1 MSSILPLIIGDGTE
15 EISKARLE
23 RKKKGMSKNKT
34 VFVCRE
40 CGAEYSKWN
49 GKCTACGEWNSL
61 EETVPITVGT
71 GKTSSVGTLKFSRI
85 SDINYNEEIRY
96 DTGISELDRVLG
108 GGLVKGSLVLI
119 GGDPGIGKSTLLL
132 QICGFMGRAHTIL
145 YVSGEESE
153 RQIKLR
159 AERLGVSSENLFLA
173 SENNCESIIR
183 AVCENKPEIVMIDSI
198 QTITSSAISST
209 AGSIVQVRECT
220 GAFMRMAKS
229 EEIPV
234 FIVSH
239 VNKDGGIAGPKIM
252 EHIVDTVLY
261 FEGEKQHAY
270 RILRAIKNRFG
281 STNEIGVFKM
291 DDEGLTEVENP
302 SEMMLSG
309 RLKNVSG
316 STILCAVEGSRPIL
330 AEIQALVTKSS
341 FTSPRRVAT
350 GFDYNRL
357 YMILAVLEKR
367 CGFVFGG
374 LDVYVNIVGGLR
386 IEEPAADLAVAM
398 ALWSGLCDKPIPD
411 DLLVFGEV
419 GLGGEIR
426 SVSRVRERIKEGARL
441 GFKKCIIPKNSFN
454 ELSNNENYG
463 INIIG
468 ANNLIGAFK
477 AVDK

>member
-1 MSSILPLIIGDGTE
+1 MAKQRTL
-15 EISKARLE
+15 
-23 RKKKGMSKNKT
+23 
-34 VFVCRE
+34 FVCRE
-40 CGAEYSKWN
+40 CGQEYPKWN
-49 GKCTACGEWNSL
+49 GRCTACGEWNTI
-61 EETVPITVGT
+61 EEAAPPVAVAGKVSAPVGEFR
-71 GKTSSVGTLKFSRI
+71 FSRI
-85 SDINYNEEIRY
+85 GDIEYDDETRY
-96 DTGISELDRVLG
+96 ETGSSELDRVLG

-132 QICGFMGRAHTIL
+132 QICGYMGREHTIL

-159 AERLGVSSENLFLA
+159 AERLGVNSEKLFLA
-173 SENNCESIIR
+173 SNNSCESIIH
-183 AVCENKPEIVMIDSI
+183 AVCANKPEVVIIDSI
-198 QTITSSAISST
+198 QTITSGAVTSA

-261 FEGEKQHAY
+261 FEGEKQLSY

-281 STNEIGVFKM
+281 STNEIGVFNM
-291 DDEGLTEVENP
+291 DDDGLKEVTNP

-309 RLKNVSG
+309 RLRNISG
-316 STILCAVEGSRPIL
+316 STVVCSVEGTRPIL
-330 AEIQALVTKSS
+330 AEVQALVTKSS
-341 FTSPRRVAT
+341 LSAPRRVAT

-367 CGFVFGG
+367 TGFFFGG
-374 LDVYVNIVGGLR
+374 VDVYVNIVGGLR
-386 IEEPAADLAVAM
+386 IDEPAADLAVAM
-398 ALWSGLCDKPIPD
+398 ALYSGLCDKAIPEKIM
-411 DLLVFGEV
+411 VFGEV

-426 SVSRVRERIKEGARL
+426 AVSHVRERVKEGARL
-441 GFKKCIIPKNSFN
+441 GFEKCIIPRQSFSS
-454 ELSNNENYG
+454 LSKSESYG
-463 INIIG
+463 IQIIG
-468 ANNLIGAFK
+468 VNTLEQAFR
-477 AVDK
+477 AIADKKPEEK

>member
-1 MSSILPLIIGDGTE
+1 MRG
-15 EISKARLE
+15 
-23 RKKKGMSKNKT
+23 NKT
-34 VFVCRE
+34 VFVCSE

-49 GKCTACGEWNSL
+49 GKCSACGAWNTL
-61 EETVPITVGT
+61 EETQPVTVGT
-71 GKTSSVGTLKFSRI
+71 GKAAPTGNFTYSRI
-85 SDINYNEEIRY
+85 SEISYDDETRY

-132 QICGFMGRAHTIL
+132 QICGFMGKDHTIL

-159 AERLGVSSENLFLA
+159 AERLGVTCENLFLA
-173 SENNCESIIR
+173 SNNNCESIIR
-183 AVCENKPEIVMIDSI
+183 AVCENKPEIVIIDSI
-198 QTITSSAISST
+198 QTITSSAINST

-261 FEGEKQHAY
+261 FEGEKQLAY

-281 STNEIGVFKM
+281 STNEIGVFRM
-291 DDEGLTEVENP
+291 DDSGLSQVENP

-316 STILCAVEGSRPIL
+316 SVVACAMEGTRPIL
-330 AEIQALVTKSS
+330 AEVQALVTKSS
-341 FTSPRRVAT
+341 FSAPRRVAT

-367 CGFVFGG
+367 CGYFFGG
-374 LDVYVNIVGGLR
+374 LDVYVNVVGGLKLD
-386 IEEPAADLAVAM
+386 EPAADLAVAA
-398 ALWSGLCDKPIPD
+398 ALWSSLCDKPIAED
-411 DLLVFGEV
+411 TLVFGEV
-419 GLGGEIR
+419 GLGGEVR
-426 SVSRVRERIKEGARL
+426 SVSRVRERVKEAERL
-441 GFKKCIIPKNSFN
+441 GFTKCIIPAHSKRELKN
-454 ELSNNENYG
+454 ETKG
-463 INIIG
+463 IEVLPAETIVK
-468 ANNLIGAFK
+468 AFK
-477 AVDK
+477 ELGAGK

>member
-1 MSSILPLIIGDGTE
+1 MP
-15 EISKARLE
+15 
-23 RKKKGMSKNKT
+23 KNKT
-34 VFVCRE
+34 VYVCRE

-49 GKCTACGEWNSL
+49 GKCTACGAWNTL
-61 EETVPITVGT
+61 EETVPVTVGT
-71 GKTSSVGTLKFSRI
+71 GKAAPVGTFKYSRI
-85 SDINYNEEIRY
+85 SEISYDDETRY

-132 QICGFMGRAHTIL
+132 QICGFMGHDHTIL
-145 YVSGEESE
+145 YVSGEESG

-159 AERLGVSSENLFLA
+159 AERLGVASENLFLA
-173 SENNCESIIR
+173 SNNNCESIIR
-183 AVCENKPEIVMIDSI
+183 AVCENKPEIVIIDSI
-198 QTITSSAISST
+198 QTITSSTLTST

-261 FEGEKQHAY
+261 FEGEKQLAY

-281 STNEIGVFKM
+281 STNEIGVFRM
-291 DDEGLTEVENP
+291 DDDGLSEVENP

-316 STILCAVEGSRPIL
+316 SAVVCAMEGTRPIL
-330 AEIQALVTKSS
+330 AEVQALVTKSS
-341 FTSPRRVAT
+341 FSAPRRVAT

-374 LDVYVNIVGGLR
+374 LDVYVNIVGGLK
-386 IEEPAADLAVAM
+386 IDEPAADLAVAM
-398 ALWSGLCDKPIPD
+398 ALWSGLCDKAIPE

-426 SVSRVRERIKEGARL
+426 SVSRVRERVKEGARL
-441 GFKKCIIPKNSFN
+441 GFTKCVIPKYSFR
-454 ELSNNENYG
+454 ELSKTENYG
-463 INIIG
+463 IKIVG
-468 ANNLIGAFK
+468 ADTLSGAFK
-477 AVDK
+477 AIGTNKEGTSK

>member
-1 MSSILPLIIGDGTE
+1 MP
-15 EISKARLE
+15 
-23 RKKKGMSKNKT
+23 KNKT
-34 VFVCRE
+34 VFVCRD

-49 GKCTACGEWNSL
+49 GKCGSCGAWNTL
-61 EETVPITVGT
+61 EETVPVTVGT
-71 GKTSSVGTLKFSRI
+71 GKAAPVGEFKYSRI
-85 SDINYNEEIRY
+85 SEISYDDETRY
-96 DTGISELDRVLG
+96 GTGSSELDRVLG

-132 QICGFMGRAHTIL
+132 QICGFMGKDHTIL

-159 AERLGVSSENLFLA
+159 AERLGVASENLFLA
-173 SENNCESIIR
+173 SNNSCESIIK
-183 AVCENKPEIVMIDSI
+183 AVCENKPELVIIDSI
-198 QTITSSAISST
+198 QTITSSALTST

-261 FEGEKQHAY
+261 FEGEKQLAY

-281 STNEIGVFKM
+281 STNEIGVFRM
-291 DDEGLTEVENP
+291 DDDGLSEVENP

-316 STILCAVEGSRPIL
+316 SAVVCAMEGTRPIL
-330 AEIQALVTKSS
+330 AEVQALVTKSS
-341 FTSPRRVAT
+341 FSAPRRVAT

-367 CGFVFGG
+367 CGFAFGG

-386 IEEPAADLAVAM
+386 IDEPAADLAVAM
-398 ALWSGLCDKPIPD
+398 ALWSGLCDKAIPE

-426 SVSRVRERIKEGARL
+426 SVSRVRERVKEGARL
-441 GFKKCIIPKNSFN
+441 GFTKCVIPKHSFR
-454 ELSNNENYG
+454 ELSKAEDYG
-463 INIIG
+463 IKIIG
-468 ANNLIGAFK
+468 ADTLSGAFK
-477 AVDK
+477 AIGTNKENNSK

>member
-1 MSSILPLIIGDGTE
+1 MRG
-15 EISKARLE
+15 
-23 RKKKGMSKNKT
+23 NKT
-34 VFVCRE
+34 VFVCSE

-49 GKCTACGEWNSL
+49 GKCSACGAWNTL
-61 EETVPITVGT
+61 EETQPVTVGT
-71 GKTSSVGTLKFSRI
+71 GKAAPTGNFTYSRI
-85 SDINYNEEIRY
+85 SEISYDDETRY

-132 QICGFMGRAHTIL
+132 QICGFMGKDHTIL

-159 AERLGVSSENLFLA
+159 AERLGVTCENLFLA
-173 SENNCESIIR
+173 SNNNCESIIR
-183 AVCENKPEIVMIDSI
+183 AVCENKPEIVIIDSI
-198 QTITSSAISST
+198 QTITSSAINST

-261 FEGEKQHAY
+261 FEGEKQLAY

-281 STNEIGVFKM
+281 STNEIGVFRM
-291 DDEGLTEVENP
+291 DDSGLSQVENP

-316 STILCAVEGSRPIL
+316 SVVACAMEGTRPIL
-330 AEIQALVTKSS
+330 AEVQALVTKSS
-341 FTSPRRVAT
+341 FSAPRRVAT

-367 CGFVFGG
+367 CGYFFGG
-374 LDVYVNIVGGLR
+374 LDVYVNVVGGLKLD
-386 IEEPAADLAVAM
+386 EPAADLAVAA
-398 ALWSGLCDKPIPD
+398 ALWSSLCDKPIAED
-411 DLLVFGEV
+411 TLVFGEV
-419 GLGGEIR
+419 GLGGEVR
-426 SVSRVRERIKEGARL
+426 SVSRVRERVKEAERL
-441 GFKKCIIPKNSFN
+441 GFTKCIIPAHSKH
-454 ELSNNENYG
+454 ELKSETKG
-463 INIIG
+463 IEVLPAETIVK
-468 ANNLIGAFK
+468 AFK
-477 AVDK
+477 ELGAGGRG

>member
-1 MSSILPLIIGDGTE
+1 MP
-15 EISKARLE
+15 
-23 RKKKGMSKNKT
+23 KNKT
-34 VFVCRE
+34 VYICRE

-49 GKCTACGEWNSL
+49 GKCTSCGAWNTL
-61 EETVPITVGT
+61 EETVPVTVGT
-71 GKTSSVGTLKFSRI
+71 GKAAPVGTFKYSRI
-85 SDINYNEEIRY
+85 SEISYDDETRY

-132 QICGFMGRAHTIL
+132 QICGFMGKDHTIL

-159 AERLGVSSENLFLA
+159 AERLGVACENLFLA
-173 SENNCESIIR
+173 SNNNCESIIR
-183 AVCENKPEIVMIDSI
+183 AVCENKPEIVIIDSI
-198 QTITSSAISST
+198 QTITSSALTST

-261 FEGEKQHAY
+261 FEGEKQLAY

-281 STNEIGVFKM
+281 STNEIGVFRM
-291 DDEGLTEVENP
+291 DDDGLSEVENP

-316 STILCAVEGSRPIL
+316 SAVVCAMEGTRPIL
-330 AEIQALVTKSS
+330 AEVQALVTKSS
-341 FTSPRRVAT
+341 FSAPRRVAT

-367 CGFVFGG
+367 CGFAFGG
-374 LDVYVNIVGGLR
+374 LDVYVNIVGGLK
-386 IEEPAADLAVAM
+386 IDEPAADLAVAM
-398 ALWSGLCDKPIPD
+398 ALWSGLCDKAIPE

-419 GLGGEIR
+419 GLGSEIR
-426 SVSRVRERIKEGARL
+426 SVSRVRERVKEGARL
-441 GFKKCIIPKNSFN
+441 GFTKCVIPKHSFR
-454 ELSNNENYG
+454 ELSKTENYG
-463 INIIG
+463 IKIIG
-468 ANNLIGAFK
+468 ADTLSGAFK
-477 AVDK
+477 AIGANKENNSK

>member
-1 MSSILPLIIGDGTE
+1 MP
-15 EISKARLE
+15 
-23 RKKKGMSKNKT
+23 KNKT
-34 VFVCRE
+34 VYICRE

-49 GKCTACGEWNSL
+49 GKCTSCGAWNTL
-61 EETVPITVGT
+61 EETVPVTVGT
-71 GKTSSVGTLKFSRI
+71 GKAAPVGAFKYSRI
-85 SDINYNEEIRY
+85 SEISYDDETRY
-96 DTGISELDRVLG
+96 DTGINELDRVLG

-132 QICGFMGRAHTIL
+132 QICGFMGKDHTIL

-159 AERLGVSSENLFLA
+159 AERLGVACENLFLA
-173 SENNCESIIR
+173 SNNNCESIIR
-183 AVCENKPEIVMIDSI
+183 AVCENKPEIVIIDSI
-198 QTITSSAISST
+198 QTITSSALTST

-261 FEGEKQHAY
+261 FEGEKQLAY

-281 STNEIGVFKM
+281 STNEIGVFRM
-291 DDEGLTEVENP
+291 DDDGLSEVENP

-316 STILCAVEGSRPIL
+316 SAVVCAMEGTRPIL
-330 AEIQALVTKSS
+330 AEVQALVTKSS
-341 FTSPRRVAT
+341 FSAPRRVAT

-367 CGFVFGG
+367 CGFAFGG
-374 LDVYVNIVGGLR
+374 LDVYVNIVGGLK
-386 IEEPAADLAVAM
+386 IDEPAADLAVAM
-398 ALWSGLCDKPIPD
+398 ALWSGLCDKAVPE

-426 SVSRVRERIKEGARL
+426 SVSRVRERVKEGARL
-441 GFKKCIIPKNSFN
+441 GFTKCVIPKHSFR
-454 ELSNNENYG
+454 ELSKTENYG
-463 INIIG
+463 IKIIG
-468 ANNLIGAFK
+468 ADTLSGAFK
-477 AVDK
+477 AVGQ

>member
-1 MSSILPLIIGDGTE
+1 MP
-15 EISKARLE
+15 
-23 RKKKGMSKNKT
+23 KNKT
-34 VFVCRE
+34 VFVCSD

-49 GKCTACGEWNSL
+49 GKCTVCGAWNTL
-61 EETVPITVGT
+61 EETVPVTVGT
-71 GKTSSVGTLKFSRI
+71 GKAAPVGEFKYSRI
-85 SDINYNEEIRY
+85 SEISYDDETRY
-96 DTGISELDRVLG
+96 ETGISELDRVLG

-132 QICGFMGRAHTIL
+132 QICGFMGKDHTIL

-159 AERLGVSSENLFLA
+159 AERLGVASENLFLA
-173 SENNCESIIR
+173 SNNSCESIIK
-183 AVCENKPEIVMIDSI
+183 AVVENKPELVIIDSI
-198 QTITSSAISST
+198 QTITSSALTST

-261 FEGEKQHAY
+261 FEGEKQLSY

-281 STNEIGVFKM
+281 STNEIGVFRM
-291 DDEGLTEVENP
+291 DDDGLTEVENP

-316 STILCAVEGSRPIL
+316 SAVVCAMEGTRPIL
-330 AEIQALVTKSS
+330 AEVQALVTKSS
-341 FTSPRRVAT
+341 FSAPRRVAT

-367 CGFVFGG
+367 CGFAFGG

-386 IEEPAADLAVAM
+386 IDEPAADLAVAM
-398 ALWSGLCDKPIPD
+398 ALWSGLCDKAVPE

-426 SVSRVRERIKEGARL
+426 SVSRVRERVKEGARL
-441 GFKKCIIPKNSFN
+441 GFTKCVIPKHSFR
-454 ELSNNENYG
+454 ELSKSDDYG
-463 INIIG
+463 IKIIG
-468 ANNLIGAFK
+468 ADTLAGAFK
-477 AVDK
+477 AVAK